1 MTLPDTGSV
10 QVQVTVSGE
19 SVTVHTR
26 VDGVDVEWILHATAT
41 VGAAV
46 RVVDGPA
53 DLVVWP
59 PSGAQPVAVEGFY
72 PHAESLGYH
81 YGPVFQGLR
90 AVWRDGG
97 DVYAEV
103 MLPDGQD
110 AGFGVH
116 PALLDAALHAMILT
130 SFADAAGQVRLPFAW
145 SGVTLHAT
153 GATALRV
160 RVSSVREDAVSVL
173 VADGVGQPVLEAA
186 SLVTRPVS
194 AQQLAA
200 GRDRTLE
207 SLFRLDVVPVV
218 VPVVVPALDGDVVL
232 RAPETVDV
240 GGAVV
245 AVLERVQRWLV
256 DGAVGRLVVVV
267 RAGDVGHAA
276 VGGLVRSVQA
286 EQPGRVVL
294 VELDGDDESLLGAAV
309 ACGEPQVLVRG
320 GGLFAP
326 RLVRASSGAGLIA
339 PVGPWRLDSG
349 GAGTLEALA
358 LVPAP
363 QAAAGLVDGQLRLSV
378 RAAGLNFRD
387 VLVGLGMVPDQVGMG
402 GEGAGVVTE
411 VGPGV
416 SGFAVGD
423 RVFGIFRDAFAPVVV
438 VDHRMVVRM
447 PVGWSFEVAAS
458 VPVVFVTAMLGLRE
472 LGGVRAG
479 ERVLVHAAAG
489 GVGMAAVQL
498 LRYWGAEVY
507 ATASPGKWD
516 VLRGMGFDDAHVASS
531 RDAGFVGKF
540 PRVDVV
546 LNSLAGSFVDA
557 SLGMLRPGG
566 RFLEMG
572 KTDIRDRG
580 VVEAAFPG
588 VSYQA
593 YDLLDP
599 GPARVGGLLADVVEL
614 FRVGVLRPVP
624 VMPWD
629 VRRAAEAFRFM
640 SQARHVG
647 KLVLSMPRGLDP
659 DGAVLVVG
667 GTGTLG
673 AMVARHLVTGYGV
686 RRLTLTSRRGL
697 DAPGADDLRAEL
709 EGLGA
714 EVSIV
719 ACDAADRVALASVL
733 DAIPV
738 LTGVVHAAGVLDD
751 GTVESLTAE
760 RVAAVLRP
768 KVDAVVGLEEL
779 TAGRDV
785 AMFTVFSSV
794 AGVFGTAGQGNY
806 AAANA
811 AVDALMVARR
821 GRGLPGLS
829 LAWGYWSRDSG
840 MTGHL
845 DGADRARIVRTGLRP
860 LSDADGL
867 ALFDAAHRVDESVLV
882 PVALD
887 IAVLQRQAEAGML
900 PAQLRGLVRA
910 GVRRVADALDASA
923 PSALA
928 QRIAGLS
935 DSERDRLLLD
945 VVLTH
950 TATVLGHSS
959 TRSIRADRGFL
970 ELGFDSLTAV
980 ELRNRLNAAT
990 GLTMPATL
998 IFDHPSPA
1006 ALARHVGT
1014 RIRPAER
1021 PAGEPVLSELE
1032 RFGSLLTGS
1041 ALDDPTRRLLGKR
1054 LRTLLRELDDAAGE
1068 APDDN
1073 DDVRLDGATDEQ
1085 MFALIDK
1092 ELGRA

>member
-1 MTLPDTGSV
+1 
-10 QVQVTVSGE
+10 
-19 SVTVHTR
+19 
-26 VDGVDVEWILHATAT
+26 
-41 VGAAV
+41 
-46 RVVDGPA
+46 
-53 DLVVWP
+53 
-59 PSGAQPVAVEGFY
+59 
-72 PHAESLGYH
+72 
-81 YGPVFQGLR
+81 
-90 AVWRDGG
+90 
-97 DVYAEV
+97 
-103 MLPDGQD
+103 
-110 AGFGVH
+110 
-116 PALLDAALHAMILT
+116 
-130 SFADAAGQVRLPFAW
+130 
-145 SGVTLHAT
+145 
-153 GATALRV
+153 
-160 RVSSVREDAVSVL
+160 
-173 VADGVGQPVLEAA
+173 
-186 SLVTRPVS
+186 
-194 AQQLAA
+194 
-200 GRDRTLE
+200 
-207 SLFRLDVVPVV
+207 
-218 VPVVVPALDGDVVL
+218 
-232 RAPETVDV
+232 
-240 GGAVV
+240 
-245 AVLERVQRWLV
+245 
-256 DGAVGRLVVVV
+256 
-267 RAGDVGHAA
+267 
-276 VGGLVRSVQA
+276 
-286 EQPGRVVL
+286 
-294 VELDGDDESLLGAAV
+294 
-309 ACGEPQVLVRG
+309 
-320 GGLFAP
+320 
-326 RLVRASSGAGLIA
+326 
-339 PVGPWRLDSG
+339 
-349 GAGTLEALA
+349 
-358 LVPAP
+358 

-900 PAQLRGLVRA
+900 PAVCKGLVR
-910 GVRRVADALDASA
+910 GTGRRVAAASNGGSGTLAERLTAL
-923 PSALA
+923 PL
-928 QRIAGLS
+928 
-935 DSERDRLLLD
+935 SERRNLLLD
-945 VVLTH
+945 MIRGDV
-950 TATVLGHSS
+950 ATVLGHGAPGD
-959 TRSIRADRGFL
+959 IDPVVPFKD
-970 ELGFDSLTAV
+970 LGFDSLTAV

-990 GLTMPATL
+990 GLTMSATAV
-998 IFDHPSPA
+998 FDHPNPA
-1006 ALARHVGT
+1006 ALTKHLLTEIGGDPT
-1014 RIRPAER
+1014 PAV
-1021 PAGEPVLSELE
+1021 PAGA
-1032 RFGSLLTGS
+1032 
-1041 ALDDPTRRLLGKR
+1041 ALRA
-1054 LRTLLRELDDAAGE
+1054 ELDRLEAALAA
-1068 APDDN
+1068 APDSEDE
-1073 DDVRLDGATDEQ
+1073 DLVSARLEELVARWKQRRVPAAAAAVGDRLETATTDEVLA
-1085 MFALIDK
+1085 FIND
-1092 ELGRA
+1092 ELGIR